1 MHKRIPESMYL
12 GIEIGGTKL
21 QLGVGTGDRAELAAW
36 ERHDVAPERGAAGIL
51 DQIERT
57 AAELLR
63 KYDITRVAFG
73 FGGPVDAAAGRV
85 TKSHQISG
93 WEGLPLAEWSQ
104 KTLGLPAI
112 LCNDCDAATL
122 AEARFGAGRGKRTVF
137 FVTVGT
143 GIGGGFAIDGQ
154 LHGAGR
160 PAVAEIGHLRP
171 GLHADRAEST
181 VESLASGWGI
191 VAAARSRIVDHV
203 SWPLEAVR
211 STSGRINRE
220 IIRQRL
226 EDAERAGEEFA
237 NDLLGRCRGEVDRLT
252 GAIVAQA
259 AEEGNEIA
267 REVLEHA
274 IQTLGWAVAQ
284 MITLLAPEIV
294 VVGGGVSL
302 IGPTR
307 FFVPLRR
314 AVARYVFPPLQGSYE
329 IVPAALGELVVV
341 HGAVAIAANPQAGS
355 CPPGNTPVRDANPT
369 CKP

>member
-1 MHKRIPESMYL
+1 MYL
-12 GIEIGGTKL
+12 GVEIGGTKL
-21 QLGVGTGDRAELAAW
+21 QLGVGTGQTADLVAW
-36 ERHDVAPERGAAGIL
+36 ERHDIVPEHGAAGIL
-51 DQIERT
+51 NQIER
-57 AAELLR
+57 AAAGLVQ
-63 KYDITRVAFG
+63 KHHVTRVAFG

-85 TKSHQISG
+85 TKSHQVSG
-93 WEGLPLAEWSQ
+93 WEDVPLASWCQ
-104 KTLGLPAI
+104 KTLGVPAV
-112 LCNDCDAATL
+112 LANDCDAATF
-122 AEARFGAGRGKRTVF
+122 AEARFGAGRGKKSVF

-154 LHGAGR
+154 LHGAAR

-181 VESLASGWGI
+181 VESLASGWAI

-203 SWPLEAVR
+203 SWPLETVR
-211 STSGRINRE
+211 SDSGRVNRE
-220 IIRQRL
+220 VIRQRL
-226 EDAERAGEEFA
+226 ADAERAGEEFA
-237 NDLLGRCRGEVDRLT
+237 NDLLARCHGEVDQLT
-252 GAIVAQA
+252 GVIVAQA

-284 MITLLAPEIV
+284 VITLLAPEVV

-307 FFVPLRR
+307 FFAPLRK
-314 AVARYVFPPLQGSYE
+314 AVARYVFPPLQDSYE

-341 HGAVAIAANPQAGS
+341 HGAVAIAAHSDQGHRSP
-355 CPPGNTPVRDANPT
+355 
-369 CKP
+369 